1 MKYRFLALVLLG
13 FAACAHL
20 ENPQEIKDENNPEES
35 LPAYEEGEVR
45 VLFSEEIAT
54 DLAAALEC
62 GSLVTKS
69 SGLNDVFS
77 DLGITS
83 ARRLFAHGGEFEP
96 RMRRA
101 GLHRWYVV
109 EFDKNIP
116 VTKAEADFS
125 SIPGVEIVEPVGQ
138 AKLMVF
144 DDLNSRLWGLYN
156 ESYPGIDIN
165 VMQVWENYTVGS
177 QNVIVSVVD
186 AGIDLN
192 HEDLAANCAKDG
204 HFNFVDNNAVI
215 TPSSHGTHVAGTIAA
230 VSNNGKGVA
239 GIAGGDFK
247 AGKPGVTLLSCQTF
261 KDLSDGTSRSGD
273 FAAAIV
279 WGANH
284 GAVISQNSW
293 GYSFDANND
302 GRLTGDEVKNA
313 MAATIRTSDKEAI
326 DYFIEFAGCDN
337 DGNQRPDSP
346 MKGGVVI
353 FAAGNDNIA
362 NGAPANYEPILSV
375 GAIDPNGA
383 KASYSNYGDWV
394 DICAPG
400 TDIYSTVPGNS
411 YSMKSGTSMACPHVS
426 GVAALVLSYCGGQ
439 GFTNEMLIDKLLSG
453 ASDFVVPSSAKIGKL
468 VDAMGAVTYGS
479 NAEPEPVTDLKAA
492 PKANSIQLK
501 WTVGKDTENKPV
513 YGYYVFYS
521 KNREAVEK
529 AVVGNAGD
537 AKMDIVNPA
546 RQAGELAEYT
556 IGKLEFE
563 TEYFVKMVAYSYNM
577 KLSEPTAVTAVVTE
591 ANLLPV
597 INLDGPE
604 SLKLKSDASIDL
616 FVTFSEPDGH
626 SFTISYESGSAA
638 DSFTDNLDGRWRFS
652 VVASKAEPGVYVA
665 KIKAEDEFGGLAVLP
680 ITYEILANRPPKAV
694 GTLDD
699 VLMKKVSEEVVV
711 DISKCFVDED
721 EEQLRYECELSNPK
735 VAHAS
740 SKGDKLYI
748 TATGLGSTEVTLYA
762 KDAKGEKA
770 SVKFRILVRNSTK
783 AMDVYP
789 NPVKDVMYVATET
802 EGNADISIVTS
813 SGKRVFEQSSQSS
826 LFNPA
831 KLDLSAL
838 APGVYAV
845 IVRTGGKEF
854 KETVV
859 KL

>member
-1 MKYRFLALVLLG
+1 MKYSQLLLAMMLVSSCVG
-13 FAACAHL
+13 
-20 ENPQEIKDENNPEES
+20 IT
-35 LPAYEEGEVR
+35 
-45 VLFSEEIAT
+45 EEIDKDHNSVDSPSCLYEPGELKVRFT
-54 DLAAALEC
+54 EEMTKEIELAIEN
-62 GSLVTKS
+62 GTIHTKS
-69 SGLNDVFS
+69 SQMNGLLDN
-77 DLGITS
+77 LGIKS
-83 ARRLFAHGGEFEP
+83 ARRLFPNAGEYEE
-96 RMRRA
+96 RTRRE
-101 GLHRWYVV
+101 GLHRWYVM
-109 EFDKNIP
+109 EFDHNVS
-116 VTKAEADFS
+116 VTKAAADFT
-125 SIPGVEIVEPVGQ
+125 SIPGIEIVEPTIQIVQ
-138 AKLMVF
+138 ATF
-144 DDLNSRLWGLYN
+144 NDLDTRLWGLYN
-156 ESYPGIDIN
+156 SKTSGADIN
-165 VMQVWENYTVGS
+165 VIPVWENYTTGS
-177 QNVIVSVVD
+177 PEVIVSIVD
-186 AGIDLN
+186 DGVELN
-192 HEDLAANCAKDG
+192 HEDLSANCAKSG
-204 HFNFVDNNAVI
+204 HFNFVDQNAVI
-215 TPSSHGTHVAGTIAA
+215 VPGDHGCHVAGTIAG

-239 GIAGGDFK
+239 GIAGGDFA
-247 AGKPGVTLLSCQTF
+247 AGKSGVTLLSCQVLKTM
-261 KDLSDGTSRSGD
+261 SDGSSKSGD
-273 FAAAIV
+273 SAAAIK
-279 WGANH
+279 WGADH

-293 GYSFDANND
+293 GYSYDANRD
-302 GRLTGDEVKNA
+302 GVLTGEEKEKA
-313 MAATIRTSDKEAI
+313 LAAEISASDKDAVN
-326 DYFIEFAGCDN
+326 YFIKYAGCDN
-337 DGNQRPDSP
+337 EGNQLPDSP

-353 FAAGNDNIA
+353 FAAGNDGIE
-362 NGAPANYEPILSV
+362 NGAPANYEPILAV
-375 GAIDPNGA
+375 GSIGMDGTR
-383 KASYSNYGDWV
+383 SSFSNYGSWV

-400 TDIYSTVPGNS
+400 ESIYSTVPTNS
-411 YSMKSGTSMACPHVS
+411 YANMSGTSMACPHVS
-426 GVAALVLSYCGGQ
+426 GVAALVVSYCGGQ
-439 GFTNEMLIDKLLSG
+439 GFTNEMLIDKLISG

-492 PKANSIQLK
+492 PKSNSIQLK

-521 KNREAVEK
+521 KSREAVEK
-529 AVVGNAGD
+529 AVVGAAGD
-537 AKMDIVNPA
+537 AKMDIVVPGK
-546 RQAGELAEYT
+546 QAGEKAEYT
-556 IGKLEFE
+556 ISKLEFE
-563 TEYFVKMVAYSYNM
+563 TEYFVKMIAYSYNM
-577 KLSEPTAVTAVVTE
+577 KQSGPTALTSATTE
-591 ANLLPV
+591 ANLLPI
-597 INLDGPE
+597 INIEEPE
-604 SLKLKSDASIDL
+604 DLRLKSDASLNL

-626 SFTISYESGSAA
+626 SFEISYESGSPA
-638 DSFTDNLDGRWRFS
+638 DAFTDNMDGRWRLEI
-652 VVASKAEPGVYVA
+652 VASKAEPGVYVA

-748 TATGLGSTEVTLYA
+748 TATGYGSTEVTLYA